1 MSAPLIIDCMQGSP
15 AWCAARAG
23 RLTGSVASAI
33 LATLKT
39 GGEPAARRDLRTQ
52 LALERITGGPIAEDS
67 YTNADMARGTALEP
81 AARAAYEQRSGALV
95 RQVGFLQHPELLAG
109 CSPDGLID
117 EDGLL
122 EIKCPRPA
130 NHLRLVRAG
139 TVVPSEHLPQIT
151 HNLWIAGADWC
162 DYVSYCPL
170 FPAPLDLIVI
180 RVLAS
185 SLDLAAYELAARL
198 FLGEVDAEVAA
209 INRLLT
215 ERRDQ

>member
-117 EDGLL
+117 DDGLL

-130 NHLRLVRAG
+130 NHLRLIRAG
-139 TVVPSEHLPQIT
+139 TVPSEHLAQIT